1 MSKSMPRAFQKCVT
15 YGGADDLSHSYKP
28 SKSSQISKKKFWDK
42 GCQKKITRAQKNFK
56 SLFLLREVS
65 KLDLKT
71 SLRRNKDLKFF

>member
-28 SKSSQISKKKFWDK
+28 SKSSQISKKNL
-42 GCQKKITRAQKNFK
+42 GQGMSKKMMRAQKFFK

-71 SLRRNKDLKFF
+71 SLRRNKDLNFF

>member
-28 SKSSQISKKKFWDK
+28 SKSSQISKKISRTRNVE
-42 GCQKKITRAQKNFK
+42 KKITRAQKFLK

-71 SLRRNKDLKFF
+71 SLRRNKV